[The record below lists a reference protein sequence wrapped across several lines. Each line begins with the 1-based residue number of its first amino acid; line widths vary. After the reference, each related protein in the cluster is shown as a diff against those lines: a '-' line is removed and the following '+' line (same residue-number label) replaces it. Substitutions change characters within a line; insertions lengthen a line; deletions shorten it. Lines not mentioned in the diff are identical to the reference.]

1 MRPVDAALHRAPQ
14 PFRWLSAR
22 LWRIEHA
29 FERAKAAG
37 KAEDDTRLRMLAILV
52 LFTVGFMG
60 LAGMATHAALFS
72 DADHGVLAAEP
83 LGDRADLVDR
93 NGELL
98 AVDLPHFGLYFD
110 PRENWDV
117 EEVRRDLSALALPGL
132 SADRMDKALHADKRQ
147 YLIGGLTPDQKD
159 QIDDL
164 GLPGVEFEPE
174 SKRVYP
180 MGPTAAHLVGFVD
193 KGGVGLAGAEHALD
207 KTVRGEAGDGQQVPL
222 AVDLR
227 VQAALQ
233 DELGKAA
240 TTFRALGGVGI
251 VTNVRTGEILGMAS
265 WPGYD
270 PNKLSDTNANA
281 LFNRV
286 AAARYEPGSV
296 FKVFT
301 VAMGLDSGIATL
313 DTKFDARTPLTLEGR
328 KGAIHDFDKDNA
340 YLPLWQVFTHSSNIG
355 AARLGILAGK
365 DRMNHYFK
373 AFGLYDAAPSELAES
388 ARPIVP
394 KNLDDSTIASMSFGQ
409 AISLS
414 PLAIATGMGS
424 VLNGG
429 YYVPLTIRK
438 LDVADAPKGRRV
450 ISENTS
456 QQMLDLMRRNAVEGT
471 GRSADA
477 QAPGYRL
484 GGKTGT
490 AQKPVG
496 GRYDATKKVSSFA
509 GVFPTDGPLNADR
522 YFVLIMLD
530 EPQGTKETGGWAT
543 GAMVAA
549 PSVGRVVER
558 IAPYLYVA
566 RAPINPT
573 GTKLALTPDQ
583 LSGGE
588 R

>member
-1 MRPVDAALHRAPQ
+1 MRPVDAALYRAPQ

-29 FERAKAAG
+29 FERARAAG
-37 KAEDDTRLRMLAILV
+37 KAEDDTRLRMLLILV
-52 LFTVGFMG
+52 LFTVGFIG

-72 DADHGVLAAEP
+72 DADRGVLAAEP

-110 PRENWDV
+110 PRENWDP
-117 EEVRRDLSALALPGL
+117 EEVRRDLTALNLPGL
-132 SADRMDKALHADKRQ
+132 SPDRLDKALRADKRQ
-147 YLIGGLTPDQKD
+147 YLLGGLTPDK
-159 QIDDL
+159 IDDL

-174 SKRVYP
+174 AKRVYP
-180 MGPTAAHLVGFVD
+180 MGPTAAHLIGFVD

-207 KTVRGEAGDGQQVPL
+207 KTVRGVAGEGHPAPL
-222 AVDLR
+222 AVDIR

-233 DELGKAA
+233 DELAKAA
-240 TTFRALGGVGI
+240 TNFHAVGGVGI

-313 DTKFDARTPLTLEGR
+313 DTKFDARTPLTLDGR

-340 YLPLWQVFTHSSNIG
+340 FLPLWQVFTHSSNIG
-355 AARLGILAGK
+355 AARLGILAGR

-394 KNLDDSTIASMSFGQ
+394 KTLDDSTIASMSFGQ

-429 YYVPLTIRK
+429 YYVPLTILKR
-438 LDVADAPKGRRV
+438 DGSGQPQERRV
-450 ISENTS
+450 ISETTS
-456 QQMLDLMRRNAVEGT
+456 QQMLGLMRRNAVEGT

-496 GRYDATKKVSSFA
+496 GRYDPTKKVSSFA
-509 GVFPTDGPLNADR
+509 GVFPTDGPPNADR
-522 YFVLIMLD
+522 YFVMIMLD

-558 IAPYLYVA
+558 IAPYLGVK
-566 RAPINPT
+566 RAPINPA
-573 GTKLALTPDQ
+573 GTKLAVSPDQ

>member
-1 MRPVDAALHRAPQ
+1 MRPADLALYRNPQ

-29 FERAKAAG
+29 FERARAAG
-37 KAEDDTRLRMLAILV
+37 KAEDDTRLRMFVILL
-52 LFTVGFMG
+52 LFALGFLG
-60 LAGMATHAALFS
+60 LAGMATRAALYS
-72 DADHGVLAAEP
+72 NADKAVLATDVV
-83 LGDRADLVDR
+83 GDRADLVDR
-93 NGELL
+93 NGVLL
-98 AVDLPHFGLYFD
+98 AVDLPHYGLYFD
-110 PRENWDV
+110 PRENWDI
-117 EEVRRDLSALALPGL
+117 EEVRRDLTPLLPQL
-132 SADRMDKALHADKRQ
+132 SPDRLGKALTADKRQ
-147 YLIGGLTPDQKD
+147 YLLGGLTPDEKD
-159 QIDDL
+159 RIDDL
-164 GLPGVEFEPE
+164 GLPGIEFEPE

-180 MGPTAAHLVGFVD
+180 MGPTASHLIGFVD
-193 KGGVGLAGAEHALD
+193 KGGVGLSGAEKALD
-207 KTVRGEAGDGQQVPL
+207 KTVRQNAGGDPVPL

-233 DELGKAA
+233 DELQKAA
-240 TTFRALGGVGI
+240 GTFKAVGGVAI

-265 WPGYD
+265 YPSYD

-281 LFNRV
+281 MFDRV

-301 VAMGLDSGIATL
+301 LAMGLDSGVANLNTE
-313 DTKFDARTPLTLEGR
+313 FDARTPLTLDGR
-328 KGAIHDFDKDNA
+328 KGAIHDFDKDNKF
-340 YLPLWQVFTHSSNIG
+340 LPLWEVFTHSSNIG
-355 AARLGILAGK
+355 AARLGILAGR
-365 DRMNHYFK
+365 DRMDKYFK

-388 ARPIVP
+388 ARPLLP
-394 KNLDDSTIASMSFGQ
+394 RTMDDSSIASVSFGQ
-409 AISLS
+409 GIAVS
-414 PLAIATGMGS
+414 PLALATGMGS
-424 VLNGG
+424 ILNGG
-429 YYVPLTIRK
+429 DYVPLTIRK
-438 LDVADAPKGRRV
+438 LAASADPAGHRV
-450 ISENTS
+450 ISEETS
-456 QQMLDLMRRNAVEGT
+456 REMLDLMRRNAVEGT

-490 AQKPVG
+490 AQKPVN
-496 GRYDATKKVSSFA
+496 GRYDPTKKVSSFA

-549 PSVGRVVER
+549 PAVGKVVER
-558 IAPYLYVA
+558 IAPYLGVA
-566 RAPINPT
+566 RAPINPAS
-573 GTKLALTPDQ
+573 TKLALTPDQ